1 MPSTQGVGHI
11 MLTVT
16 DVQRSADFYNRLLDG
31 ETAVMTDDET
41 GPLAVSVGPTL
52 TVGFRTHQTTDEKD
66 EFDPARVGLDH
77 LGFQVQSRSELE
89 DWRQRLEEQGVLH
102 SPIVEDQF
110 GIHLNAKDPD
120 NIAIEFFTT
129 PDQESTT

>member
-1 MPSTQGVGHI
+1 MPSAQGIGHI

-31 ETAVMTDDET
+31 ETVMSASDEI
-41 GPLAVSVGPTL
+41 GPLAVCVGPAL
-52 TVGFRTHQTTDEKD
+52 MVGFRTHLATEDKD

-77 LGFQVQSRSELE
+77 IGIHVTSRTELE
-89 DWRQRLEEQGVLH
+89 DWRQRLDEQGVPH

-110 GIHLNAKDPD
+110 GLHLNAKDPD

-129 PDQESTT
+129 PEQAQTA

>member
-1 MPSTQGVGHI
+1 MPSAQGVGHI

-31 ETAVMTDDET
+31 KTIMSATDEH
-41 GPLAVSVGPTL
+41 GALAVCIGPAL
-52 TVGFRTHQTTDEKD
+52 MVGFRTRQAT
-66 EFDPARVGLDH
+66 EFDPVRVGLDH
-77 LGFQVQSRSELE
+77 IGIHVQSRAELE
-89 DWRQRLEEQGVLH
+89 QWRRRMDEQGVLY

-110 GIHLNAKDPD
+110 GVHLNAKDPD

-129 PDQESTT
+129 SD